1 MDPFSIVVGAVA
13 LTETANKLAGA
24 LTDRYK
30 AFSSAPK
37 QMVEIAGQ
45 ITLCAGLVDVFA
57 KSVDGTGRP
66 FPRMF
71 ESDAAS
77 LVRQCRAVLSE
88 IDAMVPHGSAKPDY
102 QQRLRYAF
110 RDEKRIIKHQDR
122 LKQIQHMFMF
132 MTTCWMY
139 QLAPPQQTRQLA
151 SFNTT
156 DIPRMGFQDPQHFP
170 MQLDLKGFGE
180 DSMGISYEATLTLTP
195 STQSQLGSGVRL
207 EKERT
212 ERNRIHEEE
221 APRLGKITLS
231 EAQEESL
238 ENMRR
243 SPYFSLELLRSP
255 IEETERYRSTEPDYE
270 KRLASLEIEAKK
282 LEDAKNGE
290 RRNAKVQEYREFE
303 PTSREEAKKNVG
315 SLISQWLSDDYKAP
329 DNEFYPAY
337 SEPDGRLKD
346 GYSTPTPRT
355 PIETYSPID
364 HRSSD
369 PFEPSEIDFGHVIPA
384 SSRRSFSQVSS
395 SPPLRRAVGVCDWRC
410 DGCDGKFFYRESRL
424 KCQQCVDFDFCP
436 GCFET
441 VSHRHPKS
449 SFARISG

>member
-77 LVRQCRAVLSE
+77 LVRQ
-88 IDAMVPHGSAKPDY
+88 
-102 QQRLRYAF
+102 
-110 RDEKRIIKHQDR
+110 
-122 LKQIQHMFMF
+122 
-132 MTTCWMY
+132 
-139 QLAPPQQTRQLA
+139 
-151 SFNTT
+151 
-156 DIPRMGFQDPQHFP
+156 
-170 MQLDLKGFGE
+170 
-180 DSMGISYEATLTLTP
+180 
-195 STQSQLGSGVRL
+195 
-207 EKERT
+207 
-212 ERNRIHEEE
+212 
-221 APRLGKITLS
+221 
-231 EAQEESL
+231 
-238 ENMRR
+238 
-243 SPYFSLELLRSP
+243 
-255 IEETERYRSTEPDYE
+255 
-270 KRLASLEIEAKK
+270 
-282 LEDAKNGE
+282 
-290 RRNAKVQEYREFE
+290 
-303 PTSREEAKKNVG
+303 
-315 SLISQWLSDDYKAP
+315 WLSDDYKAP

-337 SEPDGRLKD
+337 SEPDRGLKD